1 MNHEIEA
8 PQINNQNNQ
17 SNQNDEVSSTLEEG
31 EELSFEDEQLQGIL
45 MNHMK
50 EMKIIEERELK
61 QKQDKEYNESLL
73 IDKNKKDLT
82 FEEVSVEEMRRI
94 RLLRFEKFD

>member
-17 SNQNDEVSSTLEEG
+17 RNENDEVSSTLEEG

>member
-1 MNHEIEA
+1 MDHEIDA
-8 PQINNQNNQ
+8 PQINNQ
-17 SNQNDEVSSTLEEG
+17 SNENDEVSSTLEEG